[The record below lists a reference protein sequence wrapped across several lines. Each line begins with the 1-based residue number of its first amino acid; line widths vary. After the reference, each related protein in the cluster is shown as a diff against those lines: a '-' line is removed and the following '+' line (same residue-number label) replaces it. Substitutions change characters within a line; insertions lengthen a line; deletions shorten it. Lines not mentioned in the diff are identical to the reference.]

1 MPQSALPVHVVKAS
15 LFRVLGHPVRVRV
28 LELLRDEG
36 EQSVGALQASLELDS
51 GGTSQH
57 LAALRRVGVVES
69 RRAGTTVY
77 YRLTDPSVAT
87 LLEAG
92 RAVVTRQLVE
102 QQTILRDL
110 QSS

>member
-1 MPQSALPVHVVKAS
+1 VPHSALPVHVVKAS

-77 YRLTDPSVAT
+77 YRLADPSVAT

-110 QSS
+110 QSP